1 MGLLGSKMLDEL
13 SEESKPSTPIS
24 QKPLR
29 VLKNDPRSP
38 SSGISRTPIQ
48 RMFVQGT
55 ALKNQIILFLSVE
68 KTPTNSKLTSI
79 ESNATSSLE
88 RPVYY
93 YGDID
98 NSRSPTSH
106 YQKIPVNDSL
116 NADQDHTTDGKGKM
130 QENKEISTDDLKKL
144 EKEGSDGYKNESKL
158 TEDCPKPLLKTCDR
172 MPLVNRINV
181 NSLCVRLLH
190 QQLEEKKKTRTSEII
205 QEDKEN

>member
-48 RMFVQGT
+48 
-55 ALKNQIILFLSVE
+55 VE